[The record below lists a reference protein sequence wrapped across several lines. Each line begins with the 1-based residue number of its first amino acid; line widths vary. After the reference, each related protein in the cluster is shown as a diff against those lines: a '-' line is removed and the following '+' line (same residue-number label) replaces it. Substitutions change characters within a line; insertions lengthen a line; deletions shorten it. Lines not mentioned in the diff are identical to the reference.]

1 MDKGILLGII
11 GGLAV
16 FIVLVSFIII
26 SNYSDFDVQLIE
38 QVDDGVPANELML
51 QIEKETENLKY
62 KVRKRFESNVM
73 DKKYWGNGNLASTN
87 DYQYYSQNY
96 QNEIKMINEYD
107 NVRKKFAK
115 KEISKDEFI
124 YQIENFREYFKLYL

>member
-51 QIEKETENLKY
+51 QIDKETENLKY

>member
-26 SNYSDFDVQLIE
+26 SNYSDFDVQLIK
-38 QVDDGVPANELML
+38 QVNDGVPANELML
-51 QIEKETENLKY
+51 QIDKETENLKY

>member
-1 MDKGILLGII
+1 MDKGVLLGII

-51 QIEKETENLKY
+51 QIDKETENLKY
-62 KVRKRFESNVM
+62 KVRKRFESNVL

>member
-26 SNYSDFDVQLIE
+26 SNYSDFDVQLIK

-51 QIEKETENLKY
+51 QIDKETENLKY